1 MGKNIFFK
9 LLTICFT
16 LCLAAK
22 SQAFTC
28 NVDGGPNIGSGNT
41 TVSVNLTPVL
51 QENENLVIDLSQH
64 IKCWNNYGGWYD
76 TDHINLVK
84 GSSFGGS
91 LTTFKGSL
99 FWNNATY
106 PFPLTTDTNVLLI
119 GEKTPMPLPLRLY
132 LTPIGNN
139 PTGGVVIKPG
149 EIIAYIHM
157 YKISE
162 LGSGDPRHFTWTIKA
177 NNAVVIPTAG
187 CDVSSRNLT
196 VNLPDYPGSAGVPL
210 TVHCGKNQK
219 LSFYIT
225 GTTVGNGKNIFANLY
240 SPQTLAAKGVGIQ
253 LLRDGQALSTNQSV
267 SLGTV
272 GKSPV
277 NLGLSATYQK
287 TDGQISAGNVQ
298 SIIGVNFTYD

>member
-1 MGKNIFFK
+1 MGKNIFFT
-9 LLTICFT
+9 LLIVFFT
-16 LCLAAK
+16 LCLAAQ

-41 TVSVNLTPVL
+41 TVSVNLAPVI

-64 IKCWNNYGGWYD
+64 ISCWNNYGGWYD
-76 TDHINLVK
+76 TDHINLIK

-91 LTTFKGSL
+91 LTEFKGSL
-99 FWNNATY
+99 FWNKVTY

-132 LTPIGNN
+132 LTPLGNN
-139 PTGGVVIKPG
+139 PAGGVVIKPG
-149 EIIAYIHM
+149 EVIAYIHM

-162 LGSGDPRHFTWTIKA
+162 IGTGNPRNFTWTVVAK
-177 NNAVVIPTAG
+177 NAVVMPTAG

-210 TVHCGKNQK
+210 EIHCSKNQR

-225 GTTVGNGKNIFANLY
+225 GTTVGSGKNIFANTY
-240 SPQTLAAKGVGIQ
+240 SPPTLSAKGVGIQ
-253 LLRDGQALSTNQSV
+253 VLRDGQALSTNQSV
-267 SLGTV
+267 PLGIV

-277 NLGLSATYQK
+277 GLGLSAAYQK
-287 TDGQISAGNVQ
+287 TDSQISAGNVQ
-298 SIIGVNFTYD
+298 SIIGVSFTYE